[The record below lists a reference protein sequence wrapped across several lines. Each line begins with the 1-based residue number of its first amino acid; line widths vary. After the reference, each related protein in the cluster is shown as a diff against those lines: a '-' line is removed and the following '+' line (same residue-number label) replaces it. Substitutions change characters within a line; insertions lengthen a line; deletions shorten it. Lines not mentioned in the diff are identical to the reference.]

1 MRQFLVLISV
11 LIFAQ
16 TIHAQ
21 NISGQI
27 TDKKTGEG
35 LPFANVIL
43 LQDGK
48 QIHGTT
54 TDLDGNYH
62 FTDIK
67 EGIYDIEAIYVGY
80 PNQKMTGIKIK
91 NVDMDMDIII
101 EMKDEYPP
109 LCHHPIIYTPAYI
122 IPLIDLQNTST
133 GQTLHSTDIKRR
145 F

>member
-1 MRQFLVLISV
+1 MKQFFVLITM

-27 TDKKTGEG
+27 IDKKTGEG

-43 LQDGK
+43 LQDGI
-48 QIHGTT
+48 QITGTT
-54 TDLDGNYH
+54 SDIDGNYT
-62 FTDIK
+62 FTNIK
-67 EGIYDIEAIYVGY
+67 SGIYDIETVYVGY
-80 PNQKMTGIKIK
+80 PNQIITGVKINDLEIEV
-91 NVDMDMDIII
+91 NV
-101 EMKDEYPP
+101 EMKEEYP
-109 LCHHPIIYTPAYI
+109 LIFHHPIYRGYI

-133 GQTLHSTDIKRR
+133 GQRLHASDIKRR